1 MDLGTLGEQISTAD
15 YKIGIAVGHED
26 IARLLTQRAGEAF
39 MKGNDKDAI
48 IYRNLA
54 KEIEEM
60 AQEERQEY
68 ESGWRPAKD
77 KAFMRCVTS
86 SPPMIWAPM
95 IFADSFSAIILILI
109 GKAPGK

>member
-54 KEIEEM
+54 KEIGKM
-60 AQEERQEY
+60 AQEEHQEY
-68 ESGWRPAKD
+68 ESGWRPARD
-77 KAFMRCVTS
+77 KAFTMLDELNEQVEFPTQ
-86 SPPMIWAPM
+86 
-95 IFADSFSAIILILI
+95 
-109 GKAPGK
+109 GKGE